1 MRGCCGENITS
12 KTEQDIMN
20 SNKTFCL
27 EKNIVLRDDK
37 IIKAK
42 IISLPEIRC
51 VLVKFFQ

>member
-1 MRGCCGENITS
+1 MRGCCGENITG
-12 KTEQDIMN
+12 KTEQDVMN

-51 VLVKFFQ
+51 VLVKFFK

>member
-1 MRGCCGENITS
+1 MRGCCGESITS
-12 KTEQDIMN
+12 KTEQDVMN